1 MKVTR
6 PEAVKYC
13 TVGHESPRAHAE
25 ARAHP
30 HIFSS
35 FSSAGAWHPC
45 RGIAC
50 RAADHP
56 DHLRVHTG
64 RAHTVGEQGAEFVEI
79 EGTVLV
85 PVVHLDD
92 RCKSAVRRLVA
103 ERVQHARDLPLAER
117 AIAVFVE
124 CVERHG
130 GIAEEVEKEAE
141 AVVMPTCA
149 ALHAVVWA
157 SGALLP
163 TLPSGAVCVRER
175 LVDGLS
181 DIFGREA
188 VLRWV
193 LLGQLAEGL
202 EVDAVSVEFAHGRRD
217 LVLEEKR
224 AAGLQRLVELV
235 LAHDAITIGVEAVE
249 DPFERRMPLG
259 RLGHHYKV
267 NTNNASTAP
276 G

>member
-1 MKVTR
+1 
-6 PEAVKYC
+6 
-13 TVGHESPRAHAE
+13 
-25 ARAHP
+25 
-30 HIFSS
+30 
-35 FSSAGAWHPC
+35 
-45 RGIAC
+45 
-50 RAADHP
+50 
-56 DHLRVHTG
+56 
-64 RAHTVGEQGAEFVEI
+64 
-79 EGTVLV
+79 
-85 PVVHLDD
+85 
-92 RCKSAVRRLVA
+92 
-103 ERVQHARDLPLAER
+103 
-117 AIAVFVE
+117 
-124 CVERHG
+124 
-130 GIAEEVEKEAE
+130 
-141 AVVMPTCA
+141 MPTCA

-259 RLGHHYKV
+259 RLGHHYKTARGKRPTPYLADAKPALGV
-267 NTNNASTAP
+267 ACAQPKWRASWTAQLP
-276 G
+276 PFRAPPMFVDETRCSVTGLRAPD